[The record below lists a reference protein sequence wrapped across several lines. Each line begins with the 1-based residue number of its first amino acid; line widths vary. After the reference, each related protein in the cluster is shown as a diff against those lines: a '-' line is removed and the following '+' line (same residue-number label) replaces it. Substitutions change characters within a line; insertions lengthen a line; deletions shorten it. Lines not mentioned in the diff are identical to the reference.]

1 MRKALSVF
9 IAVCLV
15 LSLCTGVFAPVPESR
30 AAGPALVD
38 LGTVEQNNF
47 VVLAETGISTSGPT
61 SITGNIGVNPISG
74 TGLTGFSET
83 MDASNIF
90 STSTYVVAP
99 GKLYA
104 ATYAVTTPATVGQA
118 VYDMQTAYTAAANA
132 ATPAPITEVGAGTL
146 GAPGENIFYPN
157 IYKWTSNVTIAND
170 ITLSGGADDVF
181 IFQIDGTL
189 DISVGKK
196 IILTGGAQAKN
207 IFWKVAGAVN
217 LLAGSHFEGN
227 ILAQTNIALENGA
240 SINGR
245 LLAQSAV
252 TLLGNA
258 VGTTYTVTPSVV
270 GNGTVTLNGIVTLL
284 PQTVAQGVYATVT
297 ITAAPG
303 SWIATGGLVDTGVV
317 GPIAAA
323 DHLTT
328 YTYTTTPVTANRTI
342 GATFETI
349 PIYTLTVN
357 KVGNGTVTPA
367 TGTTYTSGAVVP
379 LTATPAAGY
388 TFTGWSG
395 DLVDATSPTTLTMN
409 ADKAVTATFA
419 ANSYILTYTPGTN
432 GTITGTTP
440 QTVNYGASGT
450 TVTAVPNAGYHF
462 VSWSD
467 GSTVNPRTDTN
478 VTANHTF
485 TATFA
490 VNPYTL
496 TVNKVGNG
504 TVTPA
509 TGTTYASG
517 AVVPLTAT
525 PAAGYT
531 FTGWS
536 GDLSGATS
544 PTTLTMNADKA
555 VTATFAANS
564 YANPYILTYTP
575 GTHGTITGTT
585 PQTVGY
591 GASGTPVTA
600 VPNAGYHFV
609 SWSDNST
616 VNPRTDRNVTAN
628 KAVIATFAANPITP
642 LPNALGLNPLT
653 LPLQICRESEI
664 VVDESWTNGTAPFT
678 WTVNFGDGTPVVT
691 GSSTD
696 RRLVVRHLYAAE
708 GTYAVNV
715 AVTDSS
721 GQVGSASHTL
731 EAVICSVPGEVYHH
745 TFFIGYPD
753 GLFKPER
760 NVSRAEV
767 AAALTRA
774 LGLGWSNT
782 KPSYPDVPA
791 THWSSGNIQIM
802 KAEGIMIGDVSG
814 TFRPDA
820 FITRAET
827 ATLLLRMLKV
837 APFHNLTSSSF
848 KDVSATNWAIGYIES
863 MQKYGLITGYPDG
876 TYKPN
881 AHILR
886 SEFTAIA
893 DRALGREISKSSQVT
908 GLGKDI
914 RWPDVPVSHW
924 AYLYILEAS
933 TPHTVEQ
940 ANRLNRTIVLKA
952 KTIPLFSDGTSAV
965 TIRKVGDVLTAI
977 VPVDGL
983 LPDGSIPAAR
993 KVTVVITIK
1002 LKP

>member
-15 LSLCTGVFAPVPESR
+15 LSLCTGVLAPVPEAR
-30 AAGPALVD
+30 AAGPAVVD
-38 LGTVEQNNF
+38 LGTAGTF
-47 VVLAETGISTSGPT
+47 VVLAKSGISTIGAT
-61 SITGNIGVNPISG
+61 SITGDIGVSPINR

-83 MDASNIF
+83 MDASNTF

-104 ATYAVTTPATVGQA
+104 SDYAPPTPATVGQA
-118 VYDMQTAYTAAANA
+118 VYAMEAAYTDAANA
-132 ATPAPITEVGAGTL
+132 TTPTPLVGLGAGTL
-146 GAPGENIFYPN
+146 GNNPGDSTFYPN
-157 IYKWTSNVTIAND
+157 IYKWSTNVTIPND
-170 ITLSGGADDVF
+170 ITLSGGPNDVF

-189 DISVGKK
+189 GIDAGKK

-207 IFWKVAGAVN
+207 VFWQVTDVVT
-217 LLAGSHFEGN
+217 LHAGSHFEGN
-227 ILAQTNIALENGA
+227 ILGLSTIAMQNGA
-240 SINGR
+240 SINGK
-245 LLAQSAV
+245 LLSQKDV
-252 TLLGNA
+252 TLIGNA
-258 VGTTYTVTPSVV
+258 VGTTYTVTASVAA
-270 GNGTVTLNGIVTLL
+270 GSGTVTPLT
-284 PQTVAQGVYATVT
+284 QTVAQGVYTYTTVT

-303 SWIATGGLVDTGVV
+303 SWIATGGLVDSVDGV
-317 GPIAAA
+317 IAAA
-323 DHLTT
+323 NHLTS
-328 YTYTTTPVTANRTI
+328 YTYTTTPITADRTI
-342 GATFETI
+342 GATFEAI
-349 PIYTLTVN
+349 PI
-357 KVGNGTVTPA
+357 
-367 TGTTYTSGAVVP
+367 
-379 LTATPAAGY
+379 
-388 TFTGWSG
+388 
-395 DLVDATSPTTLTMN
+395 
-409 ADKAVTATFA
+409 
-419 ANSYILTYTPGTN
+419 
-432 GTITGTTP
+432 
-440 QTVNYGASGT
+440 
-450 TVTAVPNAGYHF
+450 
-462 VSWSD
+462 
-467 GSTVNPRTDTN
+467 
-478 VTANHTF
+478 
-485 TATFA
+485 
-490 VNPYTL
+490 YTL

-544 PTTLTMNADKA
+544 PTTLTMNANKA

-564 YANPYILTYTP
+564 YANPYILTYTA
-575 GTHGTITGTT
+575 GTNGTITGTT

-591 GASGTPVTA
+591 GASGTPVIA

-628 KAVIATFAANPITP
+628 KAVTATFAANPVTP

-691 GSSTD
+691 GSATD

-708 GTYAVNV
+708 GSYTVNV

-731 EAVICSVPGEVYHH
+731 EAVICNVPGEVYHH

-767 AAALTRA
+767 AAAVTRA

-802 KAEGIMIGDVSG
+802 KDEGIMIGDVSG
-814 TFRPDA
+814 TFRPDE
-820 FITRAET
+820 FITRAEA

-837 APFHNLTSSSF
+837 QPFHNLTSSSF

-914 RWPDVPVSHW
+914 RWPDVATNHW

-940 ANRLNRTIVLKA
+940 VNRLNRNIVLKS
-952 KTIPLFSDGTSAV
+952 KTIPLLSDGTSAV
-965 TIRKVGDVLTAI
+965 TIRKVGDHLTAI

-983 LPDGSIPAAR
+983 LPNGSIPAAR

>member
-15 LSLCTGVFAPVPESR
+15 LSLCTGVFAPVPEAR
-30 AAGPALVD
+30 AVSPAAVN
-38 LGTVEQNNF
+38 LGTAGNF
-47 VVLAETGISTSGPT
+47 AILAETTITNDTSSTVATSVYGDVGIKPGLAAA
-61 SITGNIGVNPISG
+61 ITGFGQ
-74 TGLTGFSET
+74 T
-83 MDASNIF
+83 MDSSNTF

-104 ATYAVTTPATVGQA
+104 ADYDPPTPAKMATA
-118 VYDMQTAYTAAANA
+118 VSDMEAAYNTAAG
-132 ATPAPITEVGAGTL
+132 ATDPTPIVGVGAGIL
-146 GAPGENIFYPN
+146 GTPPEDIFYPN
-157 IYKWTSNVTIAND
+157 IYKWSTNVTIPND
-170 ITLSGGADDVF
+170 ITLSGGPNDVF
-181 IFQIDGTL
+181 IFQIAGKL
-189 DISVGKK
+189 DVAVDVQVLLAGPD
-196 IILTGGAQAKN
+196 GGAQAKN
-207 IFWKVAGAVN
+207 IYWQVAGAVS
-217 LLAGSHFEGN
+217 LLEGSHFEGN
-227 ILAQTNIALENGA
+227 ILAKTNIALENGA

-245 LLAQSAV
+245 LLAQTAV
-252 TLLGNA
+252 TLIGNRVSA
-258 VGTTYTVTPSVV
+258 PTYTAYTVTASA
-270 GNGTVTLNGIVTLL
+270 GSGGTVTPLT
-284 PQTVAQGVYATVT
+284 QTVAQGLYATVT
-297 ITAAPG
+297 ITAPLG

-328 YTYTTTPVTANRTI
+328 YTYTTTPVTADRTI
-342 GATFETI
+342 GATFEAI
-349 PIYTLTVN
+349 PI
-357 KVGNGTVTPA
+357 
-367 TGTTYTSGAVVP
+367 
-379 LTATPAAGY
+379 
-388 TFTGWSG
+388 
-395 DLVDATSPTTLTMN
+395 
-409 ADKAVTATFA
+409 
-419 ANSYILTYTPGTN
+419 
-432 GTITGTTP
+432 
-440 QTVNYGASGT
+440 
-450 TVTAVPNAGYHF
+450 
-462 VSWSD
+462 
-467 GSTVNPRTDTN
+467 
-478 VTANHTF
+478 
-485 TATFA
+485 
-490 VNPYTL
+490 YTL

-525 PAAGYT
+525 SDAGYT

-536 GDLSGATS
+536 GDLSGAS
-544 PTTLTMNADKA
+544 PSPTLTMNADKT
-555 VTATFAANS
+555 VIATFAANS
-564 YANPYILTYTP
+564 YANPYILTYTA
-575 GTHGTITGTT
+575 GTNGTITGTT

-600 VPNAGYHFV
+600 VPKAGYHFV
-609 SWSDNST
+609 SWSDGST

-628 KAVIATFAANPITP
+628 KAVTATFAANPVTP

-664 VVDESWTNGTAPFT
+664 VVDESWTDGTAPFT

-708 GTYAVNV
+708 GSYTVNV
-715 AVTDSS
+715 AVTDST

-767 AAALTRA
+767 AAAVTRA

-820 FITRAET
+820 FITRAE
-827 ATLLLRMLKV
+827 AAAVFLRMLKV
-837 APFHNLTSSSF
+837 EPFHNLTSSSF

-940 ANRLNRTIVLKA
+940 VNRLNRNIVLKA
-952 KTIPLFSDGTSAV
+952 KTIPLLSDGTSAV

-983 LPDGSIPAAR
+983 LPNGSIPAAR